1 MTVVMTKQPSTF
13 LYRALVDKIAHL
25 IECGILRPG
34 DRLPSLRHISR
45 REKVSV
51 TTALQA
57 YGVLE
62 SRGYIQARP
71 QSGYYV
77 RVRDA
82 PFPPEPAISAP
93 DGRTTRVGVGDLVAS
108 VLRSSLDP
116 RIIPLGTASPGPE
129 LLPLRALNRILAS
142 EIRRGAQ
149 SQGYSYPPGEYGL
162 RRQIARRSMDWG
174 SRLNLEEI
182 VITCG
187 ATQGVDLCI
196 RAVTRPGDLVAVESP
211 CYFGTLLLLESLGLP
226 VVEIPA
232 HPRNGISLDFLD
244 KALKSHPI
252 RACIVSPCF
261 SNPLGSCMS
270 DAAKQ
275 DLAAMLARRSIPLIE
290 DDTYGDLCYAEVR
303 PKPVKAFD
311 DDGLVMLCSSFSKI
325 LAPGYHIGWA
335 APGRFLKS
343 VERLQMAS
351 TLGVPKIFQKTIA
364 EFLENGAY
372 DRHLRKIR
380 AAVSNQSSQMIEAI
394 GTYFPAG
401 TKVTRPAGGLLLWV
415 ELPGNADA
423 VQLSDK
429 ALAEGIC
436 ISPGPIFS
444 AGLHYRNYIRLN
456 CGHPWSPAMER
467 AVHRLGQLVRSCPTG
482 EDHGNR
488 PTSAQTTVSNSG

>member
-1 MTVVMTKQPSTF
+1 MANQPSTF

-25 IECGILRPG
+25 IDDGILRSG

-45 REKVSV
+45 QENVSV

-57 YGVLE
+57 YGILE
-62 SRGYIQARP
+62 SRGYIHARP

-77 RVRDA
+77 RVRDTSL
-82 PFPPEPAISAP
+82 PPEPAVSTP
-93 DGRTTRVGVGDLVAS
+93 DGRTTRVGVGNLVAS

-116 RIIPLGTASPGPE
+116 GIIPLGTASPGRD
-129 LLPLRALNRILAS
+129 LLPLHALNRILTS

-149 SQGYSYPPGEYGL
+149 SQGYSYPPGEYCL
-162 RRQIARRSMDWG
+162 RRQVVRRSMDWG
-174 SRLNLEEI
+174 SRLNPEEI
-182 VITCG
+182 VVTCG
-187 ATQGVDLCI
+187 ATQAIDLCI

-211 CYFGTLLLLESLGLP
+211 CYFGTLLLLESLGLS

-232 HPRNGISLDFLD
+232 HPRDGISLDSLD
-244 KALKSHPI
+244 NALKLHPI
-252 RACIVSPCF
+252 RACIASPCF

-270 DAAKQ
+270 DTARR
-275 DLAAMLARRSIPLIE
+275 DLVAMLARRSIPLVE

-303 PKPVKAFD
+303 PKPAKAFD
-311 DDGLVMLCSSFSKI
+311 VDGLVMLCSSFSKI
-325 LAPGYHIGWA
+325 LAPGYHIGWL
-335 APGRFLKS
+335 APGRFLES

-351 TLGVPKIFQKTIA
+351 TLGVPKILQKTIA

-380 AAVSNQSSQMIEAI
+380 AAVATQSSQMIEAI
-394 GTYFPAG
+394 GTYFPSG

-415 ELPGNADA
+415 ELPGDVDA
-423 VQLSDK
+423 VQLSHK

-444 AGLHYRNYIRLN
+444 ADLQYRNFIRLN

-467 AVHRLGQLVRSCPTG
+467 AIHRLGQLVRICLT
-482 EDHGNR
+482 R
-488 PTSAQTTVSNSG
+488 